1 MIRLS
6 AALRVLVVVL
16 LAHLVSM
23 RTAEA
28 GAQAVRL
35 TTSAPSGA
43 SAPAANGA
51 EREEEEAAD
60 SPRASMRAFFD
71 LAARGRYQDAARYL
85 DVPKVHEKRAAELAS
100 KLEAVLSQRLLVDPE
115 QLSPNAQGRTTDGLP
130 AGTEELGK
138 ITDRKGHPVSIRI
151 VRHESRAPEDEPRW
165 MFSQSTVQQVDQLYA
180 SLHDRWLRDRLPPQ
194 LLVQGPKAL
203 YYWQWIALPLLAALC
218 LAVGRL
224 LTWLSGKIAAK
235 VLGRHAWT
243 PRLLPRLRQPAT
255 LAWALV
261 VFAIATPY
269 LALTVRAE
277 DLVERLLKALGYLAF
292 FWGLLRTVKIAG
304 DEVLSGTWA
313 RTRPSARSLT
323 SVVVKLGRLVVAAF
337 ALMFALSELGYPV
350 TTVVAGL
357 GIGGVALALAAQK
370 TVENLFGSVSIL
382 VDQPFRVGDI
392 IRVDTIEGTVENIGL
407 RSTRL
412 RTVERT
418 LIIIPNGKLADMRI
432 ESLGP
437 RDRIRFA
444 TKLQLARG
452 TTTPQIREVVAG
464 VRKLLEAHA
473 SLRKE
478 DVFVRMGAIGESS
491 LDIDVSATVDTLD
504 AVEFARIKEELL
516 LACVEVV
523 DRAGARLAVPTRNVI
538 TAESRA

>member
-6 AALRVLVVVL
+6 AALRVLVLVL
-16 LAHLVSM
+16 FAHLVSM

-28 GAQAVRL
+28 GAQATRAA
-35 TTSAPSGA
+35 TSPASGA
-43 SAPAANGA
+43 SAPAANGVD
-51 EREEEEAAD
+51 REEEEAAD

-100 KLEAVLSQRLLVDPE
+100 KLEAVLSQRLFVDPE
-115 QLSPNAQGRTTDGLP
+115 QLSPNAQGRATDGLP

-180 SLHDRWLRDRLPPQ
+180 SLHDRWLRDHLPPQ

-224 LTWLSGKIAAK
+224 LTWLSGKVAAK

-255 LAWALV
+255 LAWAIV

-323 SVVVKLGRLVVAAF
+323 SVVVKLGRVVVAAF

-350 TTVVAGL
+350 TTVIAGL

-370 TVENLFGSVSIL
+370 TVENLFGSISIL
-382 VDQPFRVGDI
+382 ADQPFRVGDI
-392 IRVDTIEGTVENIGL
+392 IRVDNIEGTVENIGL

-452 TTTPQIREVVAG
+452 TTTQQIRDVVAG

-491 LDIDVSATVDTLD
+491 LDVDVSATVDTLD
-504 AVEFARIKEELL
+504 AAEFACIKEELL

-523 DRAGARLAVPTRNVI
+523 GRAGASLAVPTRNVI
-538 TAESRA
+538 TAEKRA